1 MLPLWKQFSVA
12 AGKPFVQRE
21 KGKVS
26 AALRQLGREVGCRLG
41 GPICVLVLDLPFG
54 VG

>member
-12 AGKPFVQRE
+12 AGKPLVQRE
-21 KGKVS
+21 KGTVF
-26 AALRQLGREVGCRLG
+26 AAPRQLGHEVGCGLG